1 MGHSTPSLTLPPRG
15 GGNFT
20 PSPAAAGEGGGGGR
34 RTAVM
39 LSAAKHQ
46 NGPAMP
52 SAAKHPWLPRS
63 FGLRPQDDKGGGHLD
78 CRLSLATRTS
88 SRDGA
93 RVVAR
98 PRSVSA
104 PASVAA
110 SRTAQQC
117 ASLLKKT
124 KTSEPSSHSSA
135 MR

>member
-63 FGLRPQDDKGGGHLD
+63 FGLRPQDDKRLP
-78 CRLSLATRTS
+78 CRAQRSIS
-88 SRDGA
+88 HERDPSGSA
-93 RVVAR
+93 LRMTNGCHAE
-98 PRSVSA
+98 RSE
-104 PASVAA
+104 A
-110 SRTAQQC
+110 SRLIEILRAP
-117 ASLLKKT
+117 
-124 KTSEPSSHSSA
+124 PSG
-135 MR
+135 